1 MSVNPVCVV
10 VVAVCFES
18 VKESTQSI
26 YLSNLRSPD
35 YLMQRAIRYLTTTS
49 NAWTTPR
56 PSQSPAQPPIW
67 TNKQKTQKPLFR
79 LAFQYSIK
87 MPKNMLLIL
96 SIVSNIWTYIWKE
109 IIQGG
114 LDKSCPGWLHLLQ
127 WCASKH
133 NILYQCSR
141 LPSVRNLHSPFARSG
156 MWPYIS
162 LFCVRV
168 VLVERHTWSGC
179 DRCGR
184 GRHKGMSRN
193 PQIVRNIF
201 WGHLQQFSFVLS
213 HI

>member
-1 MSVNPVCVV
+1 
-10 VVAVCFES
+10 
-18 VKESTQSI
+18 
-26 YLSNLRSPD
+26 
-35 YLMQRAIRYLTTTS
+35 MQRAIRYLTTTS
-49 NAWTTPR
+49 TAWTTPR
-56 PSQSPAQPPIW
+56 PSQSPAQPPTW
-67 TNKQKTQKPLFR
+67 TNKQKTQKPLLR

-109 IIQGG
+109 VIQGG

-133 NILYQCSR
+133 NMLFQCIAIALHCIAMKSS
-141 LPSVRNLHSPFARSG
+141 SVRKRFSNLHSPFARSG

-179 DRCGR
+179 DTCGR

-213 HI
+213 HF